1 MTDTHTTDHRWQPP
15 AQAAITALLNRI
27 AFNDRGL
34 VPAIAQDATSAKVL
48 MLAWMNRTALAE
60 TLSTGRV
67 CYWSRSRGQLWR
79 KGEQSGHHQY
89 LHDIRYDCDDDAI
102 LL

>member
-1 MTDTHTTDHRWQPP
+1 
-15 AQAAITALLNRI
+15 
-27 AFNDRGL
+27 
-34 VPAIAQDATSAKVL
+34 
-48 MLAWMNRTALAE
+48 LAE

-102 LL
+102 LLLVHQIGVACHTGAESCFFGRIETLELTSNS